1 MNFRLIFDEVS
12 AFATQNPEIN
22 IPGIM
27 QSILQIVFFVILQ
40 STGISVLSLSR
51 CCRMFTNTQITCRSK
66 LISVSTRRNCVRSS
80 LVDEVPPT
88 SLEVASDGVKPKNK
102 STSLF
107 VRLGRLLSPGE
118 GQSFGNRAALHASN
132 ARRKLTDPQMWTHIF
147 FVMNGLIAY
156 DKKVYDL
163 FFLTVITAPLSVVY
177 HYSYEKPGRLAQLEG
192 SAAKALFMYGFIQ
205 IFRAPT
211 ALLAFFEVLMM
222 ILTVAIFVGTNLRPN
237 LYEPYHCFM
246 HVIPPIWATVV
257 ALTHTPIFKLI

>member
-1 MNFRLIFDEVS
+1 M
-12 AFATQNPEIN
+12 
-22 IPGIM
+22 
-27 QSILQIVFFVILQ
+27 
-40 STGISVLSLSR
+40 
-51 CCRMFTNTQITCRSK
+51 
-66 LISVSTRRNCVRSS
+66 RRNCAAA
-80 LVDEVPPT
+80 T
-88 SLEVASDGVKPKNK
+88 SLDQSLLTIEENSTKGAASTTAVLVPGNDNSV
-102 STSLF
+102 LM
-107 VRLGRLLSPGE
+107 RLIGLLSPGE
-118 GQSFGNRAALHASN
+118 GQSHGNRSALHASN
-132 ARRKLTDPQMWTHIF
+132 TTRSMSDPQMWTHIF

-205 IFRAPT
+205 ILRAPT